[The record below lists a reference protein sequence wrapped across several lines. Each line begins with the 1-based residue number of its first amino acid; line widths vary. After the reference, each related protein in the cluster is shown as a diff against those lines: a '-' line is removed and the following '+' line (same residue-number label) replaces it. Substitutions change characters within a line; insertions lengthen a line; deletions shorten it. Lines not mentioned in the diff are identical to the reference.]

1 MPHLSIEK
9 LIPTF
14 YKYCPVCVVPNAI
27 NSSLLEFDTIPTKR
41 AFKGFTIMNSNLSNW
56 LSNVK
61 SDDIDGG
68 LAADF
73 DGSLSGLGVELGANT
88 YNMR

>member
-1 MPHLSIEK
+1 
-9 LIPTF
+9 
-14 YKYCPVCVVPNAI
+14 
-27 NSSLLEFDTIPTKR
+27 
-41 AFKGFTIMNSNLSNW
+41 MNSNLSNW

-88 YNMR
+88 YNMRLGFCFSKCIMK